1 MIVCIVSHQH
11 IDLVCQGHRHDDND
25 DVDDDYNDGDDGH
38 DDDSHKDNYDDKGN
52 RSELRS

>member
-25 DVDDDYNDGDDGH
+25 EVDDDYNGH
-38 DDDSHKDNYDDKGN
+38 NDDSHNVNYDDKGN
-52 RSELRS
+52 RN

>member
-11 IDLVCQGHRHDDND
+11 IDLVCQGHRHDDDYD
-25 DVDDDYNDGDDGH
+25 DVDDDYNGH
-38 DDDSHKDNYDDKGN
+38 DDDSHNDNYDDKGN